1 MCAIDSKSLCLFVAR
16 RQARMSCL
24 RQLWLTLS
32 YLSLAATRANRW
44 SKRLSQ
50 PSISYHLYILLPLA
64 STYQRLLSSSLS
76 KHTASSSIEVQLWYV
91 ACRIQRAKTDV
102 GQFRPV
108 TDDDIGLKVLR
119 EAPAEASQVIEYVRF
134 YHAWIA

>member
-1 MCAIDSKSLCLFVAR
+1 
-16 RQARMSCL
+16 MSRL

-32 YLSLAATRANRW
+32 YLSLAATRANRR

-50 PSISYHLYILLPLA
+50 PSISCHLYIPLPLA
-64 STYQRLLSSSLS
+64 STHQRLFSSSLS
-76 KHTASSSIEVQLWYV
+76 KNTASSSIEVQLWYV
-91 ACRIQRAKTDV
+91 ARRIQRAKTDV

-119 EAPAEASQVIEYVRF
+119 EAPTEAAQVIEYVHS
-134 YHAWIA
+134 YYAWIA